1 MSAGANLSEE
11 IVSQLLA
18 LERSLLDPELRR
30 DRARVSE
37 LLAKDFF
44 EFGSSGRVWTRD
56 RILELLATEEAYVT
70 PAIENFEC
78 RSVGPETI
86 LATYRA
92 VRADELSGARTVTL
106 RSSLWT
112 NESGAWRVLFH
123 QGTRVP

>member
-1 MSAGANLSEE
+1 MSADESLSQK

-18 LERSLLDPELRR
+18 LEQSLLDPDLRR

-37 LLAKDFF
+37 LLADGFI

-56 RILELLATEEAYVT
+56 RILDLLATKVYV
-70 PAIENFEC
+70 PPSIENFEC
-78 RSVGPETI
+78 RRVGPGTI

-92 VRADELSGARTVTL
+92 VRVNEWTGARTVTL
-106 RSSLWT
+106 RSSLWSI
-112 NESGAWRVLFH
+112 ESGSWRLLFH